1 MALLFPPVIYVH
13 LIYTVFKND
22 GNVQI
27 FSDTQENFFFIK
39 GLNDQRKKI
48 PQSDINPKK
57 LQNNNYK

>member
-1 MALLFPPVIYVH
+1 MY
-13 LIYTVFKND
+13 K
-22 GNVQI
+22 
-27 FSDTQENFFFIK
+27 FSQTRKRIFFFIK